1 MMINVAF
8 KIITIMGHG
17 ERRRRLR
24 EYEYLKGW
32 IRESREK
39 IKLLRITITV
49 A

>member
-1 MMINVAF
+1 M
-8 KIITIMGHG
+8 
-17 ERRRRLR
+17 EREEEGWG